1 MIKLQ
6 NLAVG
11 YAGCTVLQNVSL
23 SFAEGE
29 VTVLLGP
36 NGCGKSTLLK
46 SVLGLIPT
54 QAGEV
59 LLDGERL
66 DQLTAREIA
75 LKVAYMAQSRNVP
88 SITARRMVLHG
99 RFPHLAYPRRYRI
112 EDYAMADRALDWANA
127 RELSEN
133 FMDRLSGGQR
143 QKVYLAMA
151 LAQDTPNILMDEP
164 TSYLD
169 VQHQL
174 EVMSMARRLAGMG
187 RCVVMV
193 LHDLSL
199 ALRTADRVALLHQG
213 ELLRMGT
220 PEEVYLS
227 GDLNRAFSVE
237 VRRVETDEGWQYYC
251 ARRAEKGA

>member
-1 MIKLQ
+1 MIELK
-6 NLAVG
+6 NLSVG
-11 YAGCTVLQNVSL
+11 YSGCTVLSQVSL
-23 SFAEGE
+23 QFLEGQ
-29 VTVLLGP
+29 VSVLMGP

-46 SVLGLIPT
+46 AVLGLIPL

-59 LLDGERL
+59 RLNDGKLGEL
-66 DQLTAREIA
+66 SAREIA
-75 LKVAYMAQSRNVP
+75 LRAAYMAQSRNVP
-88 SITARRMVLHG
+88 SIEARRMVLHG
-99 RFPHLAYPRRYRI
+99 RFPHLSYPRRYRA
-112 EDYAMADRALDWANA
+112 EDYAMADQALDWANA
-127 RELSEN
+127 RELSHCA
-133 FMDRLSGGQR
+133 MDRLSGGQR

-174 EVMSMARRLAGMG
+174 EVMSMARKLAQMG

-213 ELLRMGT
+213 GLMRVGT

-227 GDLNRAFSVE
+227 GDLNRAFGVQ
-237 VRRVETDEGWQYYC
+237 VRRVETEEGWQYYC
-251 ARRAEKGA
+251 AARPDREA